1 MKKFFVAAL
10 CVFIAGCQVP
20 QYIPDPSRALIKV
33 SWKQEGKD
41 CVYEEIYGSIKQR
54 WKMKPWYQQTTKS
67 WENQSWDRD
76 ESTKEEQ
83 EYVSAVKTITY
94 GNTLCSKVIDA
105 ELKNKTNKSA
115 IENNFHE
122 LHSVSTTNLR
132 TVNQNMWY

>member
-10 CVFIAGCQVP
+10 CVFTAGCQIP
-20 QYIPDPSRALIKV
+20 QYPDPSHALTKV

-41 CVYEEIYGSIKQR
+41 CVYEEFYGSIKQ
-54 WKMKPWYQQTTKS
+54 Q
-67 WENQSWDRD
+67 WDI
-76 ESTKEEQ
+76 KEGKHKNN
-83 EYVSAVKTITY
+83 EYVNAVKTITY

-122 LHSVSTTNLR
+122 LHSVSTTR